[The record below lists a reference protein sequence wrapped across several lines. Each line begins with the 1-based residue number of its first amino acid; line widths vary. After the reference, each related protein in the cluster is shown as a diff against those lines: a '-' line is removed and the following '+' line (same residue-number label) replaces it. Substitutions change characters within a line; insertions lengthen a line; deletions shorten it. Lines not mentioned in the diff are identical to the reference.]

1 MGQKE
6 VLILQSFKQ
15 HPDCQ
20 TTLTLKPNEFSD
32 FGTLESS
39 FKLYTVDIKR
49 HHICTFSLVSLT
61 VIKLCYYFSCGNRS
75 LTVLPPL
82 LCSP

>member
-6 VLILQSFKQ
+6 VLILPSFKQ

-39 FKLYTVDIKR
+39 FKIIY
-49 HHICTFSLVSLT
+49 C
-61 VIKLCYYFSCGNRS
+61 
-75 LTVLPPL
+75 
-82 LCSP
+82 